1 VTVRR
6 WTLLSRPDCSL
17 CETLH
22 WELAQLLGSGAD
34 IRLVDISGDAELE
47 SRYGTRIPV
56 LLADEEFVCAYR
68 LDPERV
74 ASHLRQK

>member
-1 VTVRR
+1 MTVRR
-6 WTLLSRPDCSL
+6 WTILSRPDCSL
-17 CETLH
+17 CEALH
-22 WELAQLLGSGAD
+22 WELLQLLGPQAH

-47 SRYGTRIPV
+47 GRYGTRIPV
-56 LLADEEFVCAYR
+56 LLADEEFICAYR